1 MTYHAK
7 IYGGGKMALPADV
20 RRALGIKDGDRVNL
34 NIADGRL
41 NIRTMEQVIE
51 DTQAYF
57 KSVIPEGVSLV
68 DGLLTERRAEAVRE
82 SR

>member
-41 NIRTMEQVIE
+41 NIRTMEQVVR
-51 DTQAYF
+51 DMQTR
-57 KSVIPEGVSLV
+57 VGRLVPEGVSLV
-68 DGLLTERRAEAVRE
+68 EELIADRRAEAARE
-82 SR
+82 